1 LGFDVS
7 SQSVYAALE
16 TIAHSNIEPHYCY
29 MNLLEASWQAVRA
42 LKRNEF
48 DRNTF
53 RDGLQSIENGE
64 RYHEIETTAKAYEI
78 AIDLYSLGHVDMID
92 NLLYSIAVLSNLYFL
107 TLDSPFV
114 DFLRKNGLHE
124 IIITVDELHSNLTG

>member
-1 LGFDVS
+1 MNNPSTPRILLDTSFLLPTLGFDVS
-7 SQSVYAALE
+7 SQSVYAAPE
-16 TIAHSNIEPHYCY
+16 TIAHSNIEPHYCD

-78 AIDLYSLGHVDMID
+78 VIDLYSLVM
-92 NLLYSIAVLSNLYFL
+92 
-107 TLDSPFV
+107 
-114 DFLRKNGLHE
+114 
-124 IIITVDELHSNLTG
+124 